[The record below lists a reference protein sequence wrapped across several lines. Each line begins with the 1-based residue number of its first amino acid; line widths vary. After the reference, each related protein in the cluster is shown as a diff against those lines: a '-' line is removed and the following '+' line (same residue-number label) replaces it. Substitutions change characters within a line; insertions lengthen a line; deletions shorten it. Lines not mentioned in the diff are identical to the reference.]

1 MAKEFNLSKE
11 VKRPNISK
19 VKIQENDFIQVL
31 YDENG
36 VAFEAYVN
44 VDVGGN
50 INKLR
55 FRVDELTGL
64 APLNVDALIS
74 AKEDELK

>member
-44 VDVGGN
+44 VDVGGT

-55 FRVDELTGL
+55 FMVDELTGIVNIDV
-64 APLNVDALIS
+64 AALIS
-74 AKEDELK
+74 AKESGLK